1 LYIKNV
7 STVPPLGGKQPLP
20 EGDNVILRNTHRYK
34 GFTLILLLGFF
45 LGGCAS
51 QPATETHDPLA
62 SWNDGPSKQGIV
74 EFVRDVTDAD
84 SAHYVE
90 PSERIAVFDNDG
102 TLWAEKPI
110 YFQFFFILDRIRA
123 MAPDHP
129 EWKTTQPFQ
138 AVLEN
143 DFETLGSTN
152 RDDIAHMMGVAVS
165 GTTTEEFED
174 AVNNWLATA
183 LHPVTGQPYTSM
195 VYQPMLELL
204 DYLEANGFTNFI
216 VSTGGIGFMRPL
228 SEAVYGIPPDRVVG
242 TSMELEYELLDG
254 KPVIQRKLQLH
265 FLNEKADKPV
275 SIERFIGRRPILAA
289 GNSDGD
295 YQMLEWTTAGE
306 GKRLGLIVHHTDAKR
321 EWAYDRDSSNGRL
334 DHGLDNAAANGW
346 LLIDMANEWKLVFPA
361 DK

>member
-1 LYIKNV
+1 
-7 STVPPLGGKQPLP
+7 
-20 EGDNVILRNTHRYK
+20 
-34 GFTLILLLGFF
+34 
-45 LGGCAS
+45 
-51 QPATETHDPLA
+51 
-62 SWNDGPSKQGIV
+62 
-74 EFVRDVTDAD
+74 VTDTG
-84 SAHYVE
+84 STHYIE

-110 YFQFFFILDRIRA
+110 YFQFFFILDRIRN

-129 EWKTTQPFQ
+129 EWRTTQPFQ

-143 DFETLGSTN
+143 DFETLRASD
-152 RDDIAHMMGVAVS
+152 RDAIAYMMGIAVS
-165 GTTTEEFED
+165 GTTTEEFEH
-174 AVNNWLATA
+174 AVDNWLATA

-216 VSTGGIGFMRPL
+216 VSAGGIGFMRPW
-228 SEAVYGIPPDRVVG
+228 SETLYGIPPDRVVG
-242 TSMELEYELLDG
+242 TSMELEYKLLDG

-265 FLNEKADKPV
+265 FLNEKAAKPV

-295 YQMLEWTTAGE
+295 YEMLEWTTAGE

-321 EWAYDRDSSNGRL
+321 EWAYDRNSSNGRL
-334 DHGLDNAAANGW
+334 DRGLDNAAANGW
-346 LLIDMANEWKLVFPA
+346 LLIDMASEWKQVFPE
-361 DK
+361 

>member
-1 LYIKNV
+1 
-7 STVPPLGGKQPLP
+7 
-20 EGDNVILRNTHRYK
+20 
-34 GFTLILLLGFF
+34 
-45 LGGCAS
+45 
-51 QPATETHDPLA
+51 
-62 SWNDGPSKQGIV
+62 
-74 EFVRDVTDAD
+74 
-84 SAHYVE
+84 VE
-90 PSERIAVFDNDG
+90 PQERIAVFDNDG

-143 DFETLGSTN
+143 DFETLGATD
-152 RDDIAHMMGVAVS
+152 RDALAYMMGIAVT
-165 GTTTEEFED
+165 GTTTEEFE
-174 AVNNWLATA
+174 ATVNIWLATA
-183 LHPVTGQPYTSM
+183 LHPVTGQKYTAM

-216 VSTGGIGFMRPL
+216 VSGGGIGFMRPW
-228 SEAVYGIPPDRVVG
+228 SEDVYGIPPERVVG

-254 KPVIQRKLQLH
+254 KPVIQRKPQLH
-265 FLNEKADKPV
+265 FLNDKGGKPV

-306 GKRLGLIVHHTDAKR
+306 GRRLGLIVHHTDAKR
-321 EWAYDRDSSNGRL
+321 EWAYDRDSSSGRL
-334 DHGLDNAAANGW
+334 DRGLDDAAGNGW
-346 LLIDMANEWKLVFPA
+346 LLIDMASEWKLVFPA
-361 DK
+361 DQ